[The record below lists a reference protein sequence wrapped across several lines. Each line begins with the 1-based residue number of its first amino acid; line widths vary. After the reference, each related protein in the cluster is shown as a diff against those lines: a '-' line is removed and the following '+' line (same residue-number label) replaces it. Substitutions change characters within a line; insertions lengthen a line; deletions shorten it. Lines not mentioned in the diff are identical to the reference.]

1 MVHRLG
7 RTHRDIDAT
16 HDRNQELKHELD
28 LVGTAIDLLRTQISN
43 QEREID
49 GLRDNLVTSDHS
61 MDRAQD
67 VLRTSEDALVTA
79 CSANADLDT
88 LRTERDTLQTERDDT
103 VAPSARLESELR
115 RVTANLEQA
124 TATATQDRHDRDRI
138 SEGLTRAQ
146 EMYADVQEDITQL
159 RDSQEDVDADLDQ
172 TAALLAEAAGK
183 PRGRSSSKQTLS

>member
-1 MVHRLG
+1 MDHRLG

-16 HDRNQELKHELD
+16 HDRNQELKHELGM
-28 LVGTAIDLLRTQISN
+28 VGTAIELLRTQISN

-49 GLRDNLVTSDHS
+49 GLRDNLATSDHS

-79 CSANADLDT
+79 RAANADLDT

-103 VAPSARLESELR
+103 VAPSARESELR

-138 SEGLTRAQ
+138 SEGLTRVQ
-146 EMYADVQEDITQL
+146 EMYADVQEEITQL
-159 RDSQEDVDADLDQ
+159 RDPQEDVDADLDQ

-183 PRGRSSSKQTLS
+183 PRGRSSLKQTLS